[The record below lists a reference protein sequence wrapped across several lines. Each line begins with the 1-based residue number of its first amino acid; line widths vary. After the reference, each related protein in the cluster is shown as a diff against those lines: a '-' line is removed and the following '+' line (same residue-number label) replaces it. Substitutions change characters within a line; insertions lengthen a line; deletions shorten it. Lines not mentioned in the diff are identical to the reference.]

1 MQSQPKQAIA
11 ATCNATGSA
20 IRNIL
25 IGSSVL
31 AVALVWGNI
40 APAEEM
46 VQSHGIST
54 FGELK
59 YDSDFKHLDYVNPD
73 APKGGEISIWSPGT
87 FDSMNPYSTKGRA
100 GSMSTV
106 FFESMLTGTADEIG
120 SSYCFIC
127 TTMEYPESKDWVI
140 FNLRD
145 DVTFSD
151 GSSMTAEDV
160 AFTYELF
167 LEQGLPSYRAVLGQQ
182 VESAE
187 VLDPYRVKFTFK
199 PDIPRRDLI
208 QNAGGLPIFS
218 KAWFDKTGARLDE
231 SRMDAAVGT
240 GAYVI
245 DKIDTNARIIYKR
258 NPDYW
263 GADHPFQIGANNF
276 DEIRV
281 EYFGDS
287 NAAFEGFKAGAYT
300 FRIEN
305 SSKTWATQ
313 YDFPAVTEGTYFKGE
328 LPAGTI
334 ATGQSFAFNLQ
345 RKQFQDIRVREAIA
359 LMFNF
364 EWSNETLFYGLYAR
378 INSFWENS
386 ELAATGT
393 PTPEEAAI
401 LQPLVD
407 EGLLDPSI
415 LTDEAVMGP
424 TSSNRQLDRKNLRRA
439 SALLDDAGWLVGD
452 DGKRRNA
459 AGETLDVEFLEDSP
473 AFDRV
478 INPYVENLI
487 ALGVNASL
495 NRVDP
500 AQYTARTR
508 GKDFDLTTD
517 QFPMGYEPGDGLKQY
532 FGSEGANESV
542 FNSAS
547 LKSPAVDKLVEIVTA
562 ADTQEDLHIAV
573 RALDRVL
580 RAERFWVPQW
590 FKDVHTVSYLD
601 IYSHPDPLPPFAL
614 GYLDF
619 WWVDPDKEAAMKA
632 AGKL

>member
-1 MQSQPKQAIA
+1 
-11 ATCNATGSA
+11 
-20 IRNIL
+20 
-25 IGSSVL
+25 
-31 AVALVWGNI
+31 
-40 APAEEM
+40 
-46 VQSHGIST
+46 
-54 FGELK
+54 
-59 YDSDFKHLDYVNPD
+59 
-73 APKGGEISIWSPGT
+73 
-87 FDSMNPYSTKGRA
+87 MNPYSTKGRA
-100 GSMSTV
+100 GALANV

-120 SSYCFIC
+120 SNYCFIC
-127 TTMEYPESKDWVI
+127 TTMEYPEGKEWVI

-151 GSSMTAEDV
+151 GSQMTAEDIV
-160 AFTYELF
+160 FTYELF

-187 VLDPYRVKFTFK
+187 VLNPTQLKFTFK
-199 PDIPRRDLI
+199 TDIPTRDLI
-208 QNAGGLPIFS
+208 QNVGGLPIFS
-218 KAWFDKTGARLDE
+218 KAWFEKTGARLDE
-231 SRMDAAVGT
+231 SRMEAAIGSGV
-240 GAYVI
+240 YVI
-245 DKIDTNARIIYKR
+245 DKIDTNARIVYKR

-263 GADHPFQIGANNF
+263 GTNHPFQIGISNF
-276 DEIRV
+276 DKIRV

-313 YDFPAVTEGTYFKGE
+313 YDFPAIKDGTFFKGE

-345 RKQFQDIRVREAIA
+345 REKFKDIRVREAIA

-386 ELAATGT
+386 ELAAIGT
-393 PTPEEAAI
+393 PPPAEVAI

-407 EGLLDPSI
+407 EGLLDASI

-424 TSSNRQLDRKNLRRA
+424 TSSDRQLDRKNLRRA
-439 SALLDDAGWLVGD
+439 SALLDAAGWDVDD

-459 AGETLDVEFLEDSP
+459 AGKTLDIEFLEVSP

-487 ALGVNASL
+487 ALGVNAKLS
-495 NRVDP
+495 RVDP

-508 GKDFDLTTD
+508 GKDFDMTND
-517 QFPMGYEPGDGLKQY
+517 QFAMGYEPGDGLKQY
-532 FGSEGANESV
+532 FGSEGADESV
-542 FNSAS
+542 FNSPS
-547 LKSPAVDKLVEIVTA
+547 LKSPAVDKLIEVVMA
-562 ADTQEDLHIAV
+562 ADSKEKLHIAV

-590 FKDVHTVSYLD
+590 FKNTHTVSYLD
-601 IYSHPDPLPPFAL
+601 IYAHPDPLPPFAL